1 MASIPAPANGV
12 ANGLPAAIPVAATPG
27 VKPYKT
33 TLDQA
38 DFLALMTAQLKN
50 QDPTKPV
57 DNSEYVAQL
66 AQFSTVSGITE
77 TNNALARIADKLD
90 ALIAASQRTQLPAGA
105 ALATQAGAAG
115 APQSGAAEAPETIPA
130 TPAATET

>member
-1 MASIPAPANGV
+1 MTSVAALPASIPTAT
-12 ANGLPAAIPVAATPG
+12 TPG
-27 VKPYKT
+27 VKPHKSI
-33 TLDQA
+33 LDQS

-77 TNNALARIADKLD
+77 SNKALATIAAKLD
-90 ALIAASQRTQLPAGA
+90 DLIAAVTAPA
-105 ALATQAGAAG
+105 
-115 APQSGAAEAPETIPA
+115 TIPA
-130 TPAATET
+130 TPQEG

>member
-1 MASIPAPANGV
+1 MTSVSA
-12 ANGLPAAIPVAATPG
+12 LPAGIATASQPG
-27 VKPYKT
+27 VKPHKS
-33 TLDQA
+33 TLDQS

-77 TNNALARIADKLD
+77 SNKALAAIAAKLD
-90 ALIAASQRTQLPAGA
+90 DLIAAVRAPA
-105 ALATQAGAAG
+105 TTPS
-115 APQSGAAEAPETIPA
+115 APQES
-130 TPAATET
+130 